1 MGDFMSNLLAEQ
13 MLVLFLV
20 LAIGSWLGQIKIK
33 GVSLGA
39 AGVLFVGLVFGHFGY
54 TTSKPLM
61 DFGLLLF
68 VYAVG
73 LQAGMRFFR
82 SFRRNG
88 IQFVVIGIGTVAAG
102 ALAVSL
108 IASRMGLPFD
118 LATGLFTGALTC
130 TPALA
135 AAIDTVNR
143 LMIGNSASVSVGYGI
158 AYPFSMI
165 GIVILVQ
172 FLPRILKRDL
182 KAEEARWKEEQAKE
196 TPGIVTRTYRI
207 TNPNVDGK
215 LVSEIDLHRISSVNL
230 SRIRRGDRVFVATP
244 NSRLQ
249 LWDIVMV
256 VGQETEIAKMDVI
269 LGVPVET
276 PMNVNTDVKS
286 VDVYV
291 SEESLTGRKLAQLK
305 LWERYTV
312 VVTRIRRQGLEITP
326 TGTATLEIGDSIR
339 IVGESSA
346 VDEFIRLVA
355 GKPSRAD
362 ETQMVTFLLGLV
374 LGVLLGSIALPLPNG
389 MVLQIGNAGGVFL
402 VGLLIGHFG
411 HIGSMRLWV
420 PPAAR
425 NITRELGLMLFLA
438 GAGTTAGVY
447 IVDIVQ
453 QHGWS
458 LVLVGASV
466 TIISALTALILMLT
480 IYRMPLLS
488 IMGSL
493 SATMTN
499 PPALNASQSQA
510 ETDLPTVAY
519 ASVYPV
525 ALIFKILMAQFL
537 VEMLAKLIK

>member
-1 MGDFMSNLLAEQ
+1 MANLLAEQ

-20 LAIGSWLGQIKIK
+20 LAIGTWLGQVKIK

-39 AGVLFVGLVFGHFGY
+39 AGVLFVGLVFGHFGL
-54 TTSKPLM
+54 TTPKVLM

-82 SFRRNG
+82 MFRRNG
-88 IQFVVIGIGTVAAG
+88 VQFIVIGVGTVAAG
-102 ALAVSL
+102 AITVALVAKQ
-108 IASRMGLPFD
+108 AGLSFD
-118 LATGLFTGALTC
+118 LATGLYSGALTC

-143 LMIGNSASVSVGYGI
+143 LGIGNSAAVSVGYGI
-158 AYPFSMI
+158 AYPFSMF
-165 GIVILVQ
+165 GIVLLVQ
-172 FLPRILKRDL
+172 FLPRLLKRDL

-196 TPGIVTRTYRI
+196 TPGIIARTYRI
-207 TNPNVDGK
+207 TNPNVDGR
-215 LVSEIDLHRISSVNL
+215 LVNELDLHRISSVNL
-230 SRIRRGDRVFVATP
+230 SRVRRGDKVFAATP
-244 NSRLQ
+244 KTRLQ
-249 LWDIVMV
+249 MGDVVMV
-256 VGQETEIAKMDVI
+256 VGQEVEVDKMDLV
-269 LGVPVET
+269 LGDPVDVP
-276 PMNVNTDVKS
+276 MDVNTDVKS

-291 SEESLTGRKLAQLK
+291 SEDSLTGRRLAQLK
-305 LWERYTV
+305 LWESYTV

-339 IVGESSA
+339 IVGESAA
-346 VDEFIRLVA
+346 VEEFVRLVA

-374 LGVLLGSIALPLPNG
+374 LGVLLGSISIPFPNG
-389 MVLQIGNAGGVFL
+389 MVLRLGNAGGVFL

-411 HIGSMRLWV
+411 HIGSLRLWV

-425 NITRELGLMLFLA
+425 NITRELGLMLFMA
-438 GAGTTAGVY
+438 GAGTSAGVY
-447 IVDIVQ
+447 LVDIVQ
-453 QHGWS
+453 QSGWS
-458 LVLVGASV
+458 LVAIGL
-466 TIISALTALILMLT
+466 IITAVSTVTALVLMLT
-480 IYRMPLLS
+480 IYRMTLLS
-488 IMGSL
+488 VMGTL

-525 ALIFKILMAQFL
+525 ALIFKILIAQVL
-537 VEMLAKLIK
+537 VEVLSKYLK

>member
-1 MGDFMSNLLAEQ
+1 MANLLAEQ

-20 LAIGSWLGQIKIK
+20 LAIGTWLGQVKIK

-39 AGVLFVGLVFGHFGY
+39 AGVLFVGLVFGHFGL
-54 TTSKPLM
+54 TTPKVLM

-82 SFRRNG
+82 MFRRNG
-88 IQFVVIGIGTVAAG
+88 VQFIVIGVGTVAAG
-102 ALAVSL
+102 AITVALVAKQ
-108 IASRMGLPFD
+108 AGLSFD
-118 LATGLFTGALTC
+118 LATGLYSGALTC

-143 LMIGNSASVSVGYGI
+143 LGIGNSAAVSVGYGI
-158 AYPFSMI
+158 AYPFSMF
-165 GIVILVQ
+165 GIVLLVQ
-172 FLPRILKRDL
+172 FLPRLLKRDL

-196 TPGIVTRTYRI
+196 TPGIIARTYRI
-207 TNPNVDGK
+207 TNPNVDGR
-215 LVSEIDLHRISSVNL
+215 LVNELDLHRISSINL
-230 SRIRRGDRVFVATP
+230 SRVRRGDKVFAATP
-244 NSRLQ
+244 KTRLQ
-249 LWDIVMV
+249 MGDVVMV
-256 VGQETEIAKMDVI
+256 VGQEVEVDKMDLV
-269 LGVPVET
+269 LGDPVDVP
-276 PMNVNTDVKS
+276 MDVNTDVKS
-286 VDVYV
+286 IDVYV
-291 SEESLTGRKLAQLK
+291 SEDSLTGRRLAQLK
-305 LWERYTV
+305 LWESYTV

-339 IVGESSA
+339 IVGETAA
-346 VDEFIRLVA
+346 VEEFVRLVA

-374 LGVLLGSIALPLPNG
+374 LGVLLGSISIPFPNG
-389 MVLQIGNAGGVFL
+389 MVLRLGNAGGVFL

-411 HIGSMRLWV
+411 HIGSLRLWV

-425 NITRELGLMLFLA
+425 NITRELGLMLFMA
-438 GAGTTAGVY
+438 GAGTSAGVY
-447 IVDIVQ
+447 LVDIVQ
-453 QHGWS
+453 QSGWS
-458 LVLVGASV
+458 LVAIGL
-466 TIISALTALILMLT
+466 IITAVSTVTALVLMLT
-480 IYRMPLLS
+480 VYRMTLLS
-488 IMGSL
+488 VMGTL

-525 ALIFKILMAQFL
+525 ALIFKILIAQVL
-537 VEMLAKLIK
+537 VEVLSKYLK

>member
-1 MGDFMSNLLAEQ
+1 MGEIMASLLAEQ

-20 LAIGSWLGQIKIK
+20 LAIGSWLGQVKVK
-33 GVSLGA
+33 GISLGA
-39 AGVLFVGLVFGHFGY
+39 AGVLFVGLIFGHFGL
-54 TTSKPLM
+54 TTPKPLM

-82 SFRRNG
+82 TFRRNG
-88 IQFVVIGIGTVAAG
+88 IQFVVIGLGTVVAG
-102 ALAVSL
+102 AITVGLVAKQMG
-108 IASRMGLPFD
+108 IAFD
-118 LATGLFTGALTC
+118 LATGLYTGALTC

-143 LMIGNSASVSVGYGI
+143 LAIGNSAAVSVGYGI

-165 GIVILVQ
+165 GIVLLVQ
-172 FLPRILKRDL
+172 FLPKLLKRDL

-196 TPGIVTRTYRI
+196 TPGIVARTYRI
-207 TNPNVDGK
+207 TNPNLDGR

-230 SRIRRGDRVFVATP
+230 SRVRRGDKVFAATP
-244 NSRLQ
+244 KTRLQ
-249 LWDIVMV
+249 IWDVVMV

-269 LGVPVET
+269 LGDLVDVP
-276 PMNVNTDVKS
+276 MDINTDVKS

-291 SEESLTGRKLAQLK
+291 SEESLSGRPLAELK

-326 TGTATLEIGDSIR
+326 TGIATLEIGDSIR
-339 IVGESSA
+339 IVGESAA
-346 VDEFIRLVA
+346 VEEFVRLVA
-355 GKPSRAD
+355 GKPSRTD

-374 LGVLLGSIALPLPNG
+374 LGVLLGSISIPFPNG
-389 MVLQIGNAGGVFL
+389 LVLRLGNAGGVFL
-402 VGLLIGHFG
+402 IGLLIGHFG
-411 HIGSMRLWV
+411 HIGSLRLWV

-438 GAGTTAGVY
+438 GAGTSAGVSL
-447 IVDIVQ
+447 VEIVQ
-453 QHGWS
+453 QRGWS
-458 LVLVGASV
+458 LVAAGMLITMVS
-466 TIISALTALILMLT
+466 TITALVLMLT
-480 IYRMPLLS
+480 VFRQTLLS
-488 IMGSL
+488 ILGSL
-493 SATMTN
+493 SAAMTN
-499 PPALNASQSQA
+499 PPGLNAAQAQA

-525 ALIFKILMAQFL
+525 ALIFKILLAQLL
-537 VEMLAKLIK
+537 VEILSKYLH

>member
-1 MGDFMSNLLAEQ
+1 MANLLAEQ

-20 LAIGSWLGQIKIK
+20 LAAGSWLGQVKIK
-33 GVSLGA
+33 GISLGA
-39 AGVLFVGLVFGHFGY
+39 AGVLFVGLVFGHFGF
-54 TTSKPLM
+54 TTPKPLM

-82 SFRRNG
+82 MFRRNG
-88 IQFVVIGIGTVAAG
+88 IQFIAIGFGTVAAG
-102 ALAVSL
+102 AITVGLVAKEAG
-108 IASRMGLPFD
+108 IAFD
-118 LATGLFTGALTC
+118 LAVGLYTGALTC

-143 LMIGNSASVSVGYGI
+143 LSLGSSAAVSVGYGI

-172 FLPRILKRDL
+172 FLPRLLKRDL
-182 KAEEARWKEEQAKE
+182 KAEEARWREEQARE
-196 TPGIVTRTYRI
+196 TPGIVARTYRI
-207 TNPNVDGK
+207 TNPNLDGR

-230 SRIRRGDRVFVATP
+230 SRVRRRDRVFAATP
-244 NSRLQ
+244 KTRLQ
-249 LWDIVMV
+249 IQDVVMV
-256 VGQETEIAKMDVI
+256 VGQETEVDKMDVL
-269 LGVPVET
+269 LGDQVDVP
-276 PMNVNTDVKS
+276 MDVNTDVKS

-291 SEESLTGRKLAQLK
+291 SEESLTGHHLAQLK

-339 IVGESSA
+339 IVGESAA
-346 VDEFIRLVA
+346 VDEFVRLVA
-355 GKPSRAD
+355 GRPSRAD

-374 LGVLLGSIALPLPNG
+374 LGVLLGSLSVPFPNG
-389 MVLQIGNAGGVFL
+389 MVLRLGNAGGVFL

-411 HIGSMRLWV
+411 HIGSLRLWV

-438 GAGTTAGVY
+438 GAGTSAGVY
-447 IVDIVQ
+447 LVDIIKQ
-453 QHGWS
+453 GSWS
-458 LVLVGASV
+458 LVVAGLLV
-466 TIISALTALILMLT
+466 TIVSTLMALVLMMT
-480 IYRMPLLS
+480 VFKQTLLS
-488 IMGSL
+488 MLGSL
-493 SATMTN
+493 SAAMTN
-499 PPALNASQSQA
+499 PPALNVAQAQA

-525 ALIFKILMAQFL
+525 ALIFKILLAQLL
-537 VEMLAKLIK
+537 VEILSKYLT